1 MQLNLTP
8 PPGLRGDEKSQLI
21 QMHSFLF
28 QLTEQLNEALVQTDE
43 RLTETENVT
52 GIRPA
57 EGEGGGT
64 GPNLSEQYTAL
75 KSLIIKTAHTVEAE
89 MGMLVTEMKNNYI
102 AVSDWG
108 KYEESIDRKIV
119 DTAEKTIET
128 FDYESVLGDVFA
140 GATEFESYRQS
151 MLGTIA
157 RGIIGENEDGTPIF
171 GIAIGEELTT
181 REVTVNGKTELEI
194 LKTGDYA
201 LYTADGITFMHGDAR
216 IAWFKD
222 GKLSCNAIDVSDTVS
237 IGGQWEISRTNGFTI
252 KWIGGV

>member
-28 QLTEQLNEALVQTDE
+28 QLTEQLNEALVQTDDRLAAAE
-43 RLTETENVT
+43 RITGLSAEEGSAAENLT
-52 GIRPA
+52 G
-57 EGEGGGT
+57 
-64 GPNLSEQYTAL
+64 QYAQL
-75 KSLIIKTAHTVEAE
+75 KSLIIKTAHTVQVE
-89 MGMLVTEMKNNYI
+89 MDMLVTELKSNYI
-102 AVSDWG
+102 SVSDWG
-108 KYEESIDRKIV
+108 AYEENIKRTIT

-128 FDYESVLGDVFA
+128 FDYESMLGDVFA
-140 GATEFESYRQS
+140 GSVEFESYRQS

-157 RGIIGENEDGTPIF
+157 RGIIGEEEDGTPIF

-181 REVTVNGKTELEI
+181 REVTVGGKTELEI
-194 LKTGDYA
+194 VKTGDYA

-222 GKLSCNAIDVSDTVS
+222 GKLSCNAIDVADTVS